1 LINNASAISISSVED
16 TELKRFDLMHQ
27 INTRG
32 TFLVTKECLPYLK
45 KSKHAHVVIISPPIF
60 ATGKTLSGNIAYTIS
75 KYAISLCT
83 IGMAEEFKKFG
94 IAVNGED
101 CDDDEI

>member
-1 LINNASAISISSVED
+1 LINNASAISLTSVED
-16 TELKRFDLMHQ
+16 TDLKRFDLMHQ

-45 KSKHAHVVIISPPIF
+45 KSKHAHVVIMSPPIF
-60 ATGKTLSGNIAYTIS
+60 AKGEMFSGHIAFTIT
-75 KYAISLCT
+75 KYGMSLCT

-94 IAVNGED
+94 IAVNGEAR
-101 CDDDEI
+101 DDDEI